1 MGRPKALVTLDGEPL
16 VRRGW
21 RALRE
26 AGLAPRVVVL
36 GAEHEAAAAALPAD
50 AATEVVVA
58 QGWAEGMGASL
69 RAGLA
74 AVRSG
79 DPGEVLDAVLVTLVD
94 TPGIGADALRRV
106 AEQGPAGRGAAALAR
121 GACGGVPGHP
131 VLLGRE
137 HWDAVAVGARG
148 DRGAR
153 DHLRGH
159 PDLTLVEIGDLADP
173 TDVDTPEDL
182 DHLTGRPDRRA
193 RPDGR

>member
-1 MGRPKALVTLDGEPL
+1 MGRPKALVVVDGEPL

-21 RALRE
+21 RALRD
-26 AGLAPRVVVL
+26 AGLTPRIVVV
-36 GAEHEAAAAALPAD
+36 GAEHEAAAAAVPVDAD
-50 AATEVVVA
+50 TEVVVA
-58 QGWAEGMGASL
+58 DGWAEGMGASL

-74 AVRSG
+74 ALGSRT
-79 DPGEVLDAVLVTLVD
+79 PEATPDAVLVALVD

-131 VLLGRE
+131 VLLGHE
-137 HWDAVAVGARG
+137 HWDAVTAGARG